1 MLNDIRKTAG
11 AVVGG
16 DAERSF
22 EPVLLFSL
30 LGLTLSLAF
39 SGWLPA

>member
-1 MLNDIRKTAG
+1 MLSSIRKTAG
-11 AVVGG
+11 AFVGG
-16 DAERSF
+16 DADRSF

-39 SGWLPA
+39 AGWAPA

>member
-1 MLNDIRKTAG
+1 MLNAIRLTAG

-16 DAERSF
+16 DADRSF

-39 SGWLPA
+39 AGWVSA